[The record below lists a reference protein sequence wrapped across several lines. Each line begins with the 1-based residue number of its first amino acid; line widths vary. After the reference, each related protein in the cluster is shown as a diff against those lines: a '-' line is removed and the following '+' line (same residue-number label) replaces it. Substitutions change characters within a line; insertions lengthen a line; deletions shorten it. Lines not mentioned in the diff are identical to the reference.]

1 MSLYSN
7 IAEQLQYFV
16 PRFYKQRFFKKLIG
30 ANYENVLQRNVE
42 PELVWIKQY
51 LTKNSAFMDI
61 GANVGA
67 YLYQLESVLPAKN
80 IYGFEPNKRLFRR
93 LKRIFPKMNIFSVA
107 LSDENTVAEF
117 KVPIMN
123 GKAVH
128 SRGTLQ
134 KNMKEEGETAS
145 VIEKV
150 EVMKLDDWAKNNLL
164 NQLNFIKIDV
174 EGNELQ
180 TLRGAE
186 QTIKKHKPT
195 LMVEIEQR
203 HHEFPIWNIISEIE
217 MWGFEAHFLDRT
229 TFQLKKLEQSFLENQ
244 NSENVKHYEHY
255 INNIIFVPKT

>member
-7 IAEQLQYFV
+7 IAEQLQYFA
-16 PRFYKQRFFKKLIG
+16 PKFYKQRFFKKLNG

-51 LTKNSAFMDI
+51 LTKNSVFMDI

-67 YLYQLESVLPAKN
+67 YLFQAESFLTAKN
-80 IYGFEPNKRLFRR
+80 IYGFEPNKSLFRR
-93 LKRIFPKMNIFSVA
+93 LKRIFPEMNIFPVA
-107 LSDENTVAEF
+107 LSDENTTAEF

-123 GKAVH
+123 GKAIH

-145 VIEKV
+145 KIEKV
-150 EVMKLDDWAKNNLL
+150 EVMKLDDWAKNNHL

-186 QTIKKHKPT
+186 QTIKKYKPT

-203 HHEFPIWNIISEIE
+203 HHEFPIWNIISEVE
-217 MWGFEAHFLDRT
+217 NWGFEAHFLDRT
-229 TFQLKKLEQSFLENQ
+229 TFQLKKLEKSFLESQ
-244 NSENVKHYEHY
+244 NSENVKHYEQY